1 MDMKLESKLSERE
14 SEVLQWVSLGK
25 TNWEI
30 GMILD
35 ISMYTVKN
43 HVKNILKKLGVNNR
57 TQAAKYAIIESMQD
71 NKAA

>member
-1 MDMKLESKLSERE
+1 MKLESKLSERE